1 VVGARVLLDP
11 LLARMGIA
19 TEVLQRGAHARLLDP
34 LLPLGDEEK
43 AAVDRQID
51 RLYRAFVD
59 IVADGR
65 NKPAAEIEAFAQGR
79 VWTGADAHA
88 RGLVDQLGG
97 FEDAVELVRARI
109 GRGAAR
115 LHVVDIRAPRK
126 PMPILA
132 PPEQTAARATAAA
145 VESFAAL
152 LGLDPALLALR
163 REPVLAWCDVS
174 LRS

>member
-1 VVGARVLLDP
+1 VLLDP
-11 LLARMGIA
+11 LLARIGVA

-34 LLPLGDEEK
+34 LLPLGEEEK
-43 AAVDRQID
+43 AAVDHQID

-59 IVADGR
+59 IVAAGR
-65 NKPAAEIEAFAQGR
+65 KKPASEIEALAQGR

-115 LHVVDIRAPRK
+115 LRVVDIRHPRK
-126 PMPILA
+126 PMPILP
-132 PPEQTAARATAAA
+132 PPEQKAARATAAA
-145 VESFAAL
+145 LESVTSL
-152 LGLDPALLALR
+152 LGLDPALLVLSG
-163 REPVLAWCDVS
+163 EPVLAWCDVRV
-174 LRS
+174 RS